1 MLRERSFYATVSL
14 LRKGEGR
21 LRLSDFAGMAF
32 YNLWRRKLRT
42 SLTILA
48 VVIGATLVALMVSL
62 GAGLQSFI
70 VGQFGLMVPQNVVYI
85 SATETF
91 SSQGGRAQEIT
102 INEIEIP
109 QPFTEEDIGRI
120 WAIDDVERVD
130 FSIMVPALSANP
142 QDSDKKY
149 TVSAEAA
156 PDYEVKMRDLAA
168 GVHFA
173 EEASGECLIAYDY
186 INTFGWTSAEAA
198 IGKEVTITVGK
209 LNPYDPQA
217 KEFTFTVVGVI
228 QKTMNAAQIL
238 LPTDEAKEMA
248 RYYQDNPKLYTA
260 EQPGFFL
267 QVKATDG
274 VLIEKVAED
283 IKDLGFNAITPN
295 EILGEINN
303 VFSIIQIGLSTFGI
317 IALIVAT
324 IGIINTLI
332 MSIYERTR
340 EIGVMKAVGAT
351 KGTIRLLFTIEGGAL
366 GLIGGIIGVI
376 FGYGLGQMLNFVAS
390 RTFLSDFPTFQ
401 MSVFPF
407 WLFFSIIGL
416 TTAISLLAGLY
427 PANRAARLD
436 PVEALRYE

>member
-1 MLRERSFYATVSL
+1 MLRERSFYAMASL
-14 LRKGEGR
+14 LRRGEDR
-21 LRLSDFAGMAF
+21 LRLSDLAGMAF

-42 SLTILA
+42 SLTIIA

-70 VGQFGLMVPQNVVYI
+70 VDQFGLMVPQGVVYI
-85 SATETF
+85 SATEGF
-91 SSQGGRAQEIT
+91 SGQGQSPQEIT
-102 INEIEIP
+102 ITEVEIP
-109 QPFTEEDIGRI
+109 QPFTGEDIDKIR
-120 WAIDDVERVD
+120 AIDDVERVD
-130 FSIMVPALSANP
+130 FSIIVPALSASP

-149 TVSAEAA
+149 TVSAEAP
-156 PDYEVKMRDLAA
+156 PDYEVKMRQLVA
-168 GVHFA
+168 GVHFT
-173 EEASGECLIAYDY
+173 EKASGECLIAYDY
-186 INTFGWTSAEAA
+186 IDTFGWPSTEAA
-198 IGKEVTITVGK
+198 LGKEVTITVGK
-209 LNPYDPQA
+209 LNPYDTQT

-228 QKTMNAAQIL
+228 QKTVNAAQIL
-238 LPTDEAKEMA
+238 LPADEGKEMA
-248 RYYQDNPKLYTA
+248 RYYQDNPDVYTA

-274 VLIEKVAED
+274 ALIERVAED

-295 EILGEINN
+295 EILDGIND
-303 VFSIIQIGLSTFGI
+303 VFGIIQIGLSTFGI

-340 EIGVMKAVGAT
+340 EIGIMKAIGAT

-366 GLIGGIIGVI
+366 GLLGGIIGVI

-390 RTFLSDFPTFQ
+390 RSFLSDFPTFQ
-401 MSVFPF
+401 MSVFPL
-407 WLFFSIIGL
+407 WLFFGIIGL